1 MNRALGTW
9 GTIYTLVIIVLEGG
23 KRGQEIIFE
32 ELWLKNFQI
41 IVKDINLQFKKLRE
55 SQKDKLGGGEC
66 GDITRHIIVK
76 LQTENNG
83 KILKATREIYI
94 HPRVTMKI
102 VKK

>member
-23 KRGQEIIFE
+23 KRGQEIIDE

-55 SQKDKLGGGEC
+55 SQKDKLGGG
-66 GDITRHIIVK
+66 GGRRHY
-76 LQTENNG
+76 Q
-83 KILKATREIYI
+83 A
-94 HPRVTMKI
+94 HHSQVTNRK
-102 VKK
+102 

>member
-55 SQKDKLGGGEC
+55 SQKDKLGGGGNAETLP
-66 GDITRHIIVK
+66 GTS
-76 LQTENNG
+76 
-83 KILKATREIYI
+83 
-94 HPRVTMKI
+94 
-102 VKK
+102 